1 MKSSFPAP
9 LAVAACMVALVLGCG
24 APREG
29 LRTPI
34 PNRVVHVTGGTYTGA
49 CVRPGRLRLRM
60 PYAEEVWRLEPTPA
74 PLGPSRAGPSAP
86 CQGAEVPLELGT
98 QMQVG
103 PLSLVL
109 AGTRFSVLETGT
121 GVEVAGRS
129 LSGPIYDVAAVGL
142 WLYVASEGGLYR
154 ARLDEPLR
162 RVGGVGL
169 ALEPLRQVFRDGDA
183 LWLRG
188 KDDLG
193 QPVVIRST
201 GSVPLAEPARLPEVD
216 RRVRVLVEGGRLE
229 AVIGGEGLRHLDADG
244 LLGRV
249 VPLPAIEAL
258 LPLDG
263 GRRVVTAAGR
273 VLTFW
278 RVVGLTL
285 ERELEV
291 PLPGVTR
298 RMLEVGDALIVA
310 GDYGLLIMRR

>member
-1 MKSSFPAP
+1 MKFSFPDR
-9 LAVAACMVALVLGCG
+9 LAVASCLVALLLGCG
-24 APREG
+24 GPREG
-29 LRTPI
+29 PRTPI
-34 PNRVVHVTGGTYTGA
+34 PNRVVHVTGGTYAGV

-60 PYAEEVWRLEPTPA
+60 PYAEEVWRLDPTPA

-86 CQGAEVPLELGT
+86 CQGAEVPLELGGR
-98 QMQVG
+98 MQVG
-103 PLSLVL
+103 PLTLVL
-109 AGTRFSVLETGT
+109 APTRFSVLETAT
-121 GVEVAGRS
+121 GIEVAGRS
-129 LSGPIYDVAAVGL
+129 LSGPIYDVAAVDP

-193 QPVVIRST
+193 QPVAIRAA
-201 GSVPLAEPARLPEVD
+201 GAVPLAEPARLPEVD
-216 RRVRVLVEGGRLE
+216 RRVRAPVQGGRLE

-244 LLGRV
+244 LLGRI
-249 VPLPAIEAL
+249 VPLPAVEAL

-263 GRRVVTAAGR
+263 GRRVVTVAGR

-278 RVVGLTL
+278 RVAGLSL

-291 PLPGVTR
+291 PLPGITR
-298 RMLEVGDALIVA
+298 RVLEVGDALIVA
-310 GDYGLLIMRR
+310 GDYGLLILRR